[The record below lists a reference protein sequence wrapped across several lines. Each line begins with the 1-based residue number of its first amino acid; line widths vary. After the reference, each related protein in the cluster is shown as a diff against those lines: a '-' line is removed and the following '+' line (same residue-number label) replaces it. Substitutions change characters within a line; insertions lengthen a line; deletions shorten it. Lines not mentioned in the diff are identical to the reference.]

1 VRAALDVHQDLL
13 ARGMPHEV
21 IRLRARVASAD
32 DLPRLIDVPGG
43 CAAMRCYTVERAGGS
58 SFAALLVP
66 AGVVPDESVVCD
78 ALLAV
83 AVTPATDDQVNAAT
97 GFAAGLV
104 SPVGLPADVEVV
116 VDVALTEHG
125 VVYCA
130 LGESGVALGIRTPDL
145 LVATGAR
152 TAPLTGLAARGPG
165 RRWLSL
171 RAAPEVRTTR

>member
-1 VRAALDVHQDLL
+1 MRAALDVHQDLL

-21 IRLRARVASAD
+21 IRLRTRISSAD
-32 DLPRLIDVPGG
+32 DLPRLIDRPAA
-43 CAAMRCYTVERAGGS
+43 CAAVRCYTVERAGGS

-66 AGVVPDESVVCD
+66 AGLVLDDSVVCD
-78 ALLAV
+78 ALVALAV
-83 AVTPATDDQVNAAT
+83 RPATDDQVNAAT

-104 SPVGLPADVEVV
+104 CPVGLPADVEVV
-116 VDVALTEHG
+116 VDAALTRDD

-152 TAPLTGLAARGPG
+152 TVPLTGLLLPGPS
-165 RRWLSL
+165 RRTLAL
-171 RAAPEVRTTR
+171 RSVDWATTTR